1 MDYDTAVRAGEL
13 VLLKRQRDTARKECA
28 AAFARLQQSKLN
40 GTWTEA
46 TSAEYWQGPFK
57 RFADLDAQILGLAPL
72 QQATIDGLTGKKG

>member
-1 MDYDTAVRAGEL
+1 MDYDTAVKAGEL

-46 TSAEYWQGPFK
+46 TSAEYWQGPFR

>member
-1 MDYDTAVRAGEL
+1 MDYEQAVQAGEL
-13 VLLKRQRDTARKECA
+13 VRLKRERDKARKECDQ
-28 AAFARLQQSKLN
+28 AFYDLQQSKLN

-46 TSAEYWQGPFK
+46 TSEEYWQGPFR